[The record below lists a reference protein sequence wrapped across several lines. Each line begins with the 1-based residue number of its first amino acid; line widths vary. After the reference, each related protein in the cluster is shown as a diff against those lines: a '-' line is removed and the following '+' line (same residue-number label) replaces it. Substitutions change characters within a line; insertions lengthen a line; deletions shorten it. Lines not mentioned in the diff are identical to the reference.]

1 MSRKR
6 KDLQRNY
13 TALTVVFLLLI
24 VIGAVN
30 VFSTTFV
37 ADRVA
42 GNMFSHLIRQIAY
55 ICFGAIPAIVLFR
68 QDYHWLDK
76 HDAAYRM
83 PTSLASSDGWN
94 VTGP

>member
-42 GNMFSHLIRQIAY
+42 GNMKATVEYS
-55 ICFGAIPAIVLFR
+55 
-68 QDYHWLDK
+68 
-76 HDAAYRM
+76 
-83 PTSLASSDGWN
+83 
-94 VTGP
+94 